1 MWYVVAA
8 VDESRDAGRTDAE
21 GAPSSHKSFETAAA
35 AAETP
40 AAVASAGSVTMLHD
54 QDVALVYT
62 GWAKKAARQTYDHN
76 SCRIL
81 TDLIF
86 LLEDFWV
93 IFAGKW
99 ILKIPPH
106 VACVATLP
114 CEPLMPAN

>member
-1 MWYVVAA
+1 MWYVAAA
-8 VDESRDAGRTDAE
+8 VDESRDAGRTDVE

-62 GWAKKAARQTYDHN
+62 GSAKKPAPQTYDHN

-86 LLEDFWV
+86 FTGRFLGN
-93 IFAGKW
+93 I
-99 ILKIPPH
+99 
-106 VACVATLP
+106 CR
-114 CEPLMPAN
+114 

>member
-8 VDESRDAGRTDAE
+8 VDESRDAGRTDVE

-62 GWAKKAARQTYDHN
+62 GWAKKAAPQTHDHN

-81 TDLIF
+81 TGLIF

-106 VACVATLP
+106 VTCVATLP